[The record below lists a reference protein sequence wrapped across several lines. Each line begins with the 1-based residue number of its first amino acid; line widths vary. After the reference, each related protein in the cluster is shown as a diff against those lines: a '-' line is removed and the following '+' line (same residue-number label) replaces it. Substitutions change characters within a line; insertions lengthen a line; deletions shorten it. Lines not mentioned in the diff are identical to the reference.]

1 MLTALTFALI
11 LTSAVVVHE
20 LAHFANARSVG
31 VPVRAFSVGI
41 GPVLA
46 RWRWRD
52 TEWRI
57 SLLPLGGYVDLP
69 GMGAKV
75 GEDGELEHPDEGM
88 ATKGWAAKIWVL
100 IGGVIANYLL
110 GIVLLAW
117 AVTLQPGY
125 RELTTGVAPEASGST
140 ISLVAEDSAAERL
153 GILTGDRLVSLN
165 GIEDPV
171 PAQVVEQ
178 VQSADRLVL
187 TVDREGRQVVID
199 TPWPL
204 EPTDG
209 TPLLGVQIAPIVPPV
224 PFLTALPEA
233 ARFGVRVIPDM
244 VRGFVSGFGAA
255 ITGRENA
262 DVAGPVGMVGLVN
275 QATRVG
281 LAPVI
286 LLAAVINFSLAVFN
300 LLPIPGLDGG
310 RMLLTTVVALRGK
323 PFRPG
328 QEEQLHFI
336 GLMAVLALI
345 VLITFRELSALFS
358 G

>member
-31 VPVRAFSVGI
+31 VPVRAFSVGV
-41 GPVLA
+41 GPVVA

-75 GEDGELEHPDEGM
+75 NDDGELEHPDEGM
-88 ATKGWAAKIWVL
+88 ATKGWAAKMWVL

-125 RELTTGVAPEASGST
+125 RELTTGVAPEADGST
-140 ISLVAEDSAAERL
+140 ISVVAEDSAAERL
-153 GILTGDRLVSLN
+153 GIQPGDRVLVLN
-165 GIEDPV
+165 GIEDPA

-178 VQSADRLVL
+178 VQTSDRLVL
-187 TVDREGRQVVID
+187 TIDRAGQELVID
-199 TPWPL
+199 TAWPI
-204 EPTDG
+204 EPTDA
-209 TPLLGVQIAPIVPPV
+209 TPLLGVQIAPIVPAV
-224 PFLTALPEA
+224 PFLQALPEA
-233 ARFGVRVIPDM
+233 ASFGVRVIPDM

-281 LAPVI
+281 LAPVV

-328 QEEQLHFI
+328 QEEQLHFLGI
-336 GLMAVLALI
+336 MAVLALI